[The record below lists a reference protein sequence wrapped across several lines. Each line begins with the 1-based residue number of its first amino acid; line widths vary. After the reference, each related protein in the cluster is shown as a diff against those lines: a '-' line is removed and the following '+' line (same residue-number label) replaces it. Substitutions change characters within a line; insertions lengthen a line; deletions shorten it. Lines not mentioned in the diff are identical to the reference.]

1 MKIAV
6 LGTGMVGRAL
16 AGRLTGLG
24 HDVTIGTRDPQAT
37 LARTEPDGMGNPPFS
52 PGRRPTRRSSW
63 RPSPRPRRG
72 AELRRQRDERATGAL
87 PALERPAPT
96 TSPAR

>member
-16 AGRLTGLG
+16 AGRLSGLG

-37 LARTEPDGMGNPPFS
+37 MARTEPDGMGNPPFPTWAWS
-52 PGRRPTRRSSW
+52 ASRLASVWYSGWDPVSTRR
-63 RPSPRPRRG
+63 
-72 AELRRQRDERATGAL
+72 
-87 PALERPAPT
+87 
-96 TSPAR
+96 